1 MKKSLIFLLF
11 ALFWA
16 CGDDTPDISEDEMIQ
31 DYITANGLDA
41 QKTSSGLYVV
51 INEAGADPFPT
62 STSEVT
68 VHYNGYFLNE
78 QLFDSSIQ
86 RGVPLTISLTS
97 VISGWREGIPY
108 FGTGGEGML
117 LMPSSLAYGSTG
129 SGSIPPNTPLVF
141 DVEVISVNN

>member
-1 MKKSLIFLLF
+1 MKKSLIFLLLVF
-11 ALFWA
+11 FLA
-16 CGDDTPDISEDEMIQ
+16 CSEDTPDISEDEMIQ
-31 DYITANGLDA
+31 EFITANGLDA

-51 INEAGADPFPT
+51 IDEAGADPFP
-62 STSEVT
+62 SSSSEVT
-68 VHYNGYFLNE
+68 VHYSGYFLNG
-78 QLFDSSIQ
+78 QVFDSSIQ

-141 DVEVISVNN
+141 DVELISVN